1 MIAAPPRLR
10 ARLLGPFR
18 VEIGERVV
26 NRWERPSA
34 RRLVQYLLLANAH
47 TASREQLMEAL
58 SPGLDREHAAN
69 ALAKSISMAR
79 SALGEHVVEAS
90 RSFVRLAVSVETDL
104 AIAMAALERATTAG
118 PGRRAALDD
127 ALALEGELLPEEPWA
142 GWADAARMRLA
153 DLRRAAMIEL
163 ARATA
168 NWAPVFYADPACEE
182 AALAVIEAYG
192 AAGERDLAIRT
203 YQRHRDV
210 LSRELGIGISTQVEA
225 AYRQAAA
232 GAPAT

>member
-47 TASREQLMEAL
+47 TASREQLMEAV
-58 SPGLDREHAAN
+58 SAGLDREQAAN

-127 ALALEGELLPEEPWA
+127 ALALEGGLLPDEPWTE
-142 GWADAARMRLA
+142 WAHVARGRLA
-153 DLRRAAMIEL
+153 DVRRAAIIEL

-168 NWAPVFYADPACEE
+168 NWAPVFYADPPCEE
-182 AALAVIEAYG
+182 AALAVIEAYA
-192 AAGERDLAIRT
+192 AAGERDLAVRT

-210 LSRELGIGISTQVEA
+210 MSRELGLGISAEIEA

-232 GAPAT
+232 GEPAT

>member
-47 TASREQLMEAL
+47 TASREQLMEVL

-69 ALAKSISMAR
+69 AMAKSISMAR

-90 RSFVRLAVSVETDL
+90 RSFVRLAVPVETDL
-104 AIAMAALERATTAG
+104 AIAMAALERATAEG
-118 PGRRAALDD
+118 PGRRAALED
-127 ALALEGELLPEEPWA
+127 ALSAGSSRLTAQRGVSIGEHS
-142 GWADAARMRLA
+142 
-153 DLRRAAMIEL
+153 
-163 ARATA
+163 
-168 NWAPVFYADPACEE
+168 
-182 AALAVIEAYG
+182 
-192 AAGERDLAIRT
+192 
-203 YQRHRDV
+203 QRGDR
-210 LSRELGIGISTQVEA
+210 
-225 AYRQAAA
+225 
-232 GAPAT
+232 